1 MKTVEIQPKVT
12 ASAQLAPNSAVATAN
27 ANIAL
32 IKYWGKRDEKLI
44 LPYTSSLSLTLSDLY
59 TQTAVNFSDDFSED
73 SVTLDG
79 ENLLPGSTTFCRVIS
94 MLDLVREKA
103 GISTKARVASRNHV
117 PTAAGLASS
126 ASGFAALCASA
137 AFAAGLKLTPREL
150 SRLARRGS
158 GSACRSIF
166 GGLVIWHAGEDDET
180 SYAEPVAEAASP
192 ASAPK
197 NLNLAMIVVTLDDH
211 KKAISSR
218 EAMRRTVETSPAY
231 MPWVEQ
237 SKLDLS
243 DALEAI
249 RAADIEKLGEVV
261 ERNAL
266 GMHETMH
273 KAAPP
278 VNYFTDKTYAVLR
291 AVRAMRECGWPV
303 WATMDAGPNVKVL
316 TDGDLAER
324 AAEEL
329 RGRVEYALI
338 QGDYADGDELDGGE
352 MAGCEL
358 VGGVARGDVARGAN
372 GAGTPLFS
380 IARAGDGVN
389 VSVSLEQ
396 AAKL

>member
-12 ASAQLAPNSAVATAN
+12 ASNQLAPNSAVATAN

-79 ENLLPGSTTFCRVIS
+79 ENLLPGSTTFRRVIS

-103 GISTKARVASRNHV
+103 GISTKARVESRNHV

-137 AFAAGLKLTPREL
+137 AYAAGLKLTPREL

-180 SYAEPVAEAASP
+180 SYAEPIAEPESQ

-197 NLNLAMIVVTLDDH
+197 NLNLAMIVVTLDEH

-237 SKLDLS
+237 SKLDLAE
-243 DALEAI
+243 ALGAI
-249 RAADIEKLGEVV
+249 RAADLEKLGEVV

-273 KAAPP
+273 KAKPP
-278 VNYFTDKTYAVLR
+278 VNYFMDKTYAVLR

-329 RGRVEYALI
+329 RGRVEYAFI
-338 QGDYADGDELDGGE
+338 QGDYADGDVSR
-352 MAGCEL
+352 C
-358 VGGVARGDVARGAN
+358 AN
-372 GAGTPLFS
+372 DAGTPLFS